1 MKRETQRRELKGIKI
16 SQKKKLTPTRKKEKE
31 NTMNDLILHR
41 Q

>member
-16 SQKKKLTPTRKKEKE
+16 NQKKLTPTRKKEKE
-31 NTMNDLILHR
+31 NTMNDMISHR